1 MAVYKRGGR
10 WAVTVYDP
18 AAGDKRWVGTF
29 DRKTDA
35 EKAEAQAKIAHTREG
50 PGEVCD
56 SFAARWTTS
65 YSRSKASTNQHNA
78 ERVAA
83 FGATFK
89 GRRMDSITRLEAR
102 RWALVNSGRIS
113 AVRAMFSD
121 AVRDGIA
128 TTNPFTGLR
137 SPQSRGRK
145 DLVVPTV
152 EQVADLAD
160 LAHTHGGP
168 GFHAFVLAAA
178 YTGMRPGELYALRW
192 PQLDLEHGLVDVVA
206 AYSSKSK
213 ETTTPKNGQSRR
225 IVVPPPAALA
235 LEQLPR
241 GNHTVVFRTSHR
253 RPLTGRVLHYYWDRV
268 RVAGGKPTMA
278 FYELRHF
285 CGSYLL
291 NDLELAPQDVA
302 HQLGHTD
309 GGGLVMRLYGHPS
322 EELARRR
329 IQRAFGSSVVALRP
343 VPEASAEATDR
354 PRAVGTGDGADS

>member
-29 DRKTDA
+29 DRKADA
-35 EKAEAQAKIAHTREG
+35 EKAEAAAKLEHTHEG

-56 SFAARWTTS
+56 SFAGRWATS
-65 YSRSKASTNQHNA
+65 YPRAKTSTNQHNA

-83 FGATFK
+83 FGASFK

-102 RWALVNSGRIS
+102 RWALTKPGRTS

-137 SPQSRGRK
+137 SPSSRGRK

-152 EQVADLAD
+152 EEVDQLAD
-160 LAHTHGGP
+160 LARVHGGP
-168 GFHAFVLAAA
+168 GFHAFVLTAA

-192 PQLDLEHGLVDVVA
+192 PQLNLEPGLVDVVA

-213 ETTTPKNGQSRR
+213 ETTTPKNGQARR

-241 GNHTVVFRTSHR
+241 GNHTVVFRTPHR

-268 RVAGGKPTMA
+268 RVAAGKPTMA

-329 IQRAFGSSVVALRP
+329 IQRAFGSGVVALRP
-343 VPEASAEATDR
+343 VSEGSPEAHGATESAR
-354 PRAVGTGDGADS
+354 GADGGNS